1 MAEAMPS
8 HKNSG
13 FTCRRTLRGGS
24 CLPGGSRLHA
34 SRCLVYGRLTVLAAN
49 ALAIVAQRSV
59 IRMPCRQVADMAEI
73 INGDFAVALA
83 DLPVVIAN
91 AVAVAAAATG

>member
-1 MAEAMPS
+1 
-8 HKNSG
+8 
-13 FTCRRTLRGGS
+13 
-24 CLPGGSRLHA
+24 
-34 SRCLVYGRLTVLAAN
+34 
-49 ALAIVAQRSV
+49 
-59 IRMPCRQVADMAEI
+59 MAEI